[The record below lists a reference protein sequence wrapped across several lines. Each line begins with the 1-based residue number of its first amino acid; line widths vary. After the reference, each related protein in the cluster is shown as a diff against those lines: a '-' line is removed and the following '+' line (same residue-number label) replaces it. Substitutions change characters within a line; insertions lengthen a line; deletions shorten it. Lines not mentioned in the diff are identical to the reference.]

1 MAVPTAIPR
10 RRADPVSTNVPI
22 WRPLLHTKCKNA
34 DFMGAGPSNQN
45 AAESGSTAMHELD
58 ADAPQAKLGRRVFG
72 AIARPKPLHETV
84 VERLR
89 NMIVEGELASG
100 ERLHEANFATVLQ
113 VSRTP
118 IREATKLLA
127 AEGLVDLLPG
137 RGARVSEL
145 SVEDILDLFET
156 IAGVERHAC
165 ELAAERMSER
175 DLDRLQ
181 RAHKRMA
188 RHHAAG
194 ERQPYFK
201 LNHEIHLAIVEA
213 SKNATL
219 QGIHASLMSRAQ
231 RARYAA
237 LSSHAIHAIDA
248 TRDEQ
253 RGATSGS
260 GLQSDDSAC
269 LLQTGASRS
278 ASITR
283 CSGSCGCDDRRFS
296 GPWRNSFGQARC
308 G

>member
-1 MAVPTAIPR
+1 MAMNERGADALIPQPE
-10 RRADPVSTNVPI
+10 RRAFP
-22 WRPLLHTKCKNA
+22 
-34 DFMGAGPSNQN
+34 
-45 AAESGSTAMHELD
+45 
-58 ADAPQAKLGRRVFG
+58 
-72 AIARPKPLHETV
+72 AIVRPKPLHETV

-89 NMIVEGELASG
+89 DMIVEGELASG
-100 ERLHEANFATVLQ
+100 ERLHDANLAKILQ

-127 AEGLVDLLPG
+127 TEGLVDLLPG

-145 SVEDILDLFET
+145 SSEDILDLFET
-156 IAGVERHAC
+156 IAGIERHAC

-175 DLDRLQ
+175 DLDKLQ

-219 QGIHASLMSRAQ
+219 QAIHASLMSRAR

-237 LSSHAIHAIDA
+237 LASHARWMEAMGEHNQIMAALAERDSRRAGEIMRQHDLGTARSIVAALEPQPNEADA
-248 TRDEQ
+248 
-253 RGATSGS
+253 A
-260 GLQSDDSAC
+260 L
-269 LLQTGASRS
+269 
-278 ASITR
+278 
-283 CSGSCGCDDRRFS
+283 S
-296 GPWRNSFGQARC
+296 GPGSSPKKRARPGEGRERLRPRARIGFGP
-308 G
+308 

>member
-1 MAVPTAIPR
+1 
-10 RRADPVSTNVPI
+10 
-22 WRPLLHTKCKNA
+22 
-34 DFMGAGPSNQN
+34 MG
-45 AAESGSTAMHELD
+45 LD
-58 ADAPQAKLGRRVFG
+58 TMNEPQAGALSSQPEPRPVE

-89 NMIVEGELASG
+89 DMIVEGELASG
-100 ERLHEANFATVLQ
+100 ERLHDANLARILQ

-145 SVEDILDLFET
+145 SLEDILDLFET

-165 ELAAERMSER
+165 ELAAERMSGP
-175 DLDRLQ
+175 DLEKLQ

-201 LNHEIHLAIVEA
+201 LNHEIHLAIVDA

-219 QGIHASLMSRAQ
+219 QAIHASLMSRAR

-237 LSSHAIHAIDA
+237 LASHARWMEAMGEHELIMSALAARDA
-248 TRDEQ
+248 RRAGEIMRQHDLGT
-253 RGATSGS
+253 ALSIIAA
-260 GLQSDDSAC
+260 LQA
-269 LLQTGASRS
+269 AV
-278 ASITR
+278 
-283 CSGSCGCDDRRFS
+283 
-296 GPWRNSFGQARC
+296 PHP
-308 G
+308 